1 MTIVETTRAVTA
13 GVDTHAEVHVAAV
26 VDHLGGVLGIEA
38 FETTEAGYQ
47 RLVGWLRGYGQVE
60 LVGVEGTG
68 SYGAALTRHLERAGI
83 AVVEV
88 DRPNRQVRR
97 REGKSDPVD
106 AVTAA
111 RAALSGRALGRP
123 KSRRGDVEAIR
134 VLSVARRSA
143 SSERIVTLNQLRHP
157 CFTAD
162 DEIRCRF
169 DVSVVRL
176 TAQAAALRARP
187 TDTVR
192 YSTLLA
198 IRTLARRVA
207 YLDDEL
213 VELNTVMRPLVERTA
228 PGLLGMH
235 GVGYD
240 VAAKLLVAAGDNPDR
255 LRNEA
260 AFASLCGVAP
270 REASSGK
277 IVRHRL
283 NRSGDRQAN
292 NALYRVVITR
302 MASHQPTKDYV
313 ARRRAEGK
321 STGEIVRILK
331 RYVARQAFKHL
342 RPRPADHRP
351 SERGGEALTLDR
363 LSATQRPS
371 QISRGRIQASSRSQR
386 PRHHQLTP
394 IPGGPTPRMGQRHHE
409 LFDERTVDRTPTTPR
424 ADGDLPGACPRP
436 PGGPSLSCPHRAR
449 PLTTQEHR
457 SVRRAASR
465 RADGRA
471 QNNHTER

>member
-1 MTIVETTRAVTA
+1 MTIVETTRPVTA
-13 GVDTHAEVHVAAV
+13 GVDTHAEMHVAAV

-47 RLVGWLRGYGQVE
+47 RLVGWLRSHGEVE
-60 LVGVEGTG
+60 QVGVEGTG
-68 SYGAALTRHLERAGI
+68 SYGAALTRHLGRAGI

-123 KSRRGDVEAIR
+123 KSRSGDVEAIR

-143 SSERIVTLNQLRHP
+143 ASQRIATLNQLRHL

-162 DEIRCRF
+162 DEIRRRF
-169 DVSVVRL
+169 QDLSVVRL
-176 TAQAAALRARP
+176 TAEAAALRPRP

-192 YSTLLA
+192 YSTLLT

-207 YLDDEL
+207 DLDDEL

-228 PGLLGMH
+228 PGLLSMH

-240 VAAKLLVAAGDNPDR
+240 VAAKLLVVAGDNPER
-255 LRNEA
+255 LRNDA
-260 AFASLCGVAP
+260 AFANLCGVAP

-277 IVRHRL
+277 VRRHRL
-283 NRSGDRQAN
+283 NRGGDRQAN

-313 ARRRAEGK
+313 ARRRLEGK

-331 RYVARQAFKHL
+331 RYVAREAFKHL
-342 RPRPADHRP
+342 CPDPPRIPSEAAQPSPGRETGLHDRLTAAQQRPGVSPVPAIPAHRPR
-351 SERGGEALTLDR
+351 
-363 LSATQRPS
+363 
-371 QISRGRIQASSRSQR
+371 
-386 PRHHQLTP
+386 
-394 IPGGPTPRMGQRHHE
+394 
-409 LFDERTVDRTPTTPR
+409 RTV
-424 ADGDLPGACPRP
+424 
-436 PGGPSLSCPHRAR
+436 AR
-449 PLTTQEHR
+449 
-457 SVRRAASR
+457 
-465 RADGRA
+465 
-471 QNNHTER
+471 